1 MKPSFEITYL
11 LTRYLEDRLTEQE
24 QLELF
29 DLLQQH
35 PDDGFWAPYLQQ
47 IGLQQEKDADYDP
60 VRWQAM
66 VEAICKHPAGQAT
79 DDEAVK
85 SRPGRVLIL
94 RRYWWAAAILL
105 LIAGA
110 GILIRQPGY
119 KRGLPPMAAR
129 PEVAV
134 NDALPGTSKAVLTLA
149 DGQQIL
155 LDSARDGDLARQSN
169 VLIRKTG
176 DGALVYSPSSGVST
190 ATAAF
195 NTLSTPRGGLYTL
208 TLPDGTRAWLNAA
221 SAITYPTAFNGRDRS
236 VKISGEVYLEV
247 AKNAAQPFKVSLP
260 DGQQIEVLGTSF
272 NVNAYADEPSV
283 NTTLIEG
290 AVRVLPASGGR
301 ASVILRPG
309 QQAVAT
315 PGGTAGGASLRVI
328 DAANTEKI
336 LAWKNGYFQFDN
348 SSVEEVLRQLSRWYD
363 LDVTYTGGIPD
374 KHYKGKIPRNLKASD
389 MLRIIDASGV
399 HFKITGKKIEVR

>member
-1 MKPSFEITYL
+1 MEPSFEITYL

-35 PDDGFWAPYLQQ
+35 PEDGFWAPYLQQ

-60 VRWQAM
+60 MRWQAM
-66 VEAICKHPAGQAT
+66 VAAISKHPAEQAT
-79 DDEAVK
+79 DEGAVK
-85 SRPGRVLIL
+85 PRPGRVLIL

-105 LIAGA
+105 LTAGA
-110 GILIRQPGY
+110 GILIRQPGH
-119 KRGLPPMAAR
+119 KRALPPVAVR
-129 PEVAV
+129 PEVTV

-149 DGQQIL
+149 DGRQIL

-169 VLIRKTG
+169 ALITKTG
-176 DGALVYSPSSGVST
+176 DGALVYSPSSGGSA
-190 ATAAF
+190 ATVAF

-290 AVRVLPASGGR
+290 SVRILPASDSR
-301 ASVILRPG
+301 APVILRPG

-315 PGGTAGGASLRVI
+315 PGGTAGGSSLRVI
-328 DAANTEKI
+328 DAANMEKV

-363 LDVTYTGGIPD
+363 LDVTYTGEIPD
-374 KHYKGKIPRNLKASD
+374 KHYKGKIPRDLKASD

>member
-47 IGLQQEKDADYDP
+47 IGLQQEKDTDYDP
-60 VRWQAM
+60 IRWQAM
-66 VEAICKHPAGQAT
+66 VEAICKHPAGQAM
-79 DDEAVK
+79 DEGAVK

-110 GILIRQPGY
+110 GILIRQSGH
-119 KRGLPPMAAR
+119 KGALPPMAAR

-169 VLIRKTG
+169 ALIRKTG
-176 DGALVYSPSSGVST
+176 DGELIYSPSSGIST
-190 ATAAF
+190 ATVAF

-208 TLPDGTRAWLNAA
+208 TLPDGTKAWLNAA

-290 AVRVLPASGGR
+290 AVRILPASDDR
-301 ASVILRPG
+301 APVILRPG

-315 PGGTAGGASLRVI
+315 PSGTAGGSSLRII
-328 DAANTEKI
+328 DAANTEKV

-399 HFKITGKKIEVR
+399 HFKITGKRIEVR